1 MNHQLLAE
9 TFIFVIVNLNGNLKR
24 LNGNDSMNVVLK
36 LPHRVMACWVFN
48 ITSSGMRRTNS
59 LIILIANVKHG
70 LK

>member
-36 LPHRVMACWVFN
+36 QVHRVMICRGFKHYIIRHETYEHINHFN
-48 ITSSGMRRTNS
+48 YKRNTR
-59 LIILIANVKHG
+59 
-70 LK
+70 